1 MSFRMS
7 FDDVSL
13 LRVETSSAFEFLP
26 LVHLLFAGSRFAGLR
41 IDSHNTR
48 CTTSVALWT
57 TSFITAI
64 GTMSSSRVKWKKNAG
79 QE

>member
-26 LVHLLFAGSRFAGLR
+26 FAGSRFAGLR
-41 IDSHNTR
+41 SDSHNTL